1 MIRVY
6 HNPYYYRFQRENSL
20 PDPQTLYLAAV
31 VGTDRPQEAYLWTN
45 EAAGENQEHV
55 FWIST
60 KRRTQWGDVL
70 ELVADGGQLL
80 LIDPHGF
87 QEMATSLPAQQTPFI
102 RDLLA
107 HLYTELMTDMG
118 ESGRLPVTAVAEI
131 KQLRH
136 LLKSAAQHIQ
146 LLHHTLTLALPAVD
160 EARAGVNFSVES
172 WTMRERRHLYG
183 AVYQQALYV
192 LEQLDEG
199 LGLYEPTGPSRSRP

>member
-20 PDPQTLYLAAV
+20 PDPQTLVLAAV
-31 VGTDRPQEAYLWTN
+31 VGTNRPQEAFLWTN
-45 EAAGENQEHV
+45 EAAAENQEHV
-55 FWIST
+55 IWINT
-60 KRRTQWGDVL
+60 RRRTQWGDVL

-80 LIDPHGF
+80 LLDPHGF
-87 QEMATSLPAQQTPFI
+87 QEMDTSLPGQQTPFM

-107 HLYTELMTDMG
+107 HLHTDLLTDTG
-118 ESGRLPVTAVAEI
+118 ENGRLPVTAVAEI

-136 LLKSAAQHIQ
+136 LLTAAAQHIQ
-146 LLHHTLTLALPAVD
+146 SLHHTLALTLPAVD
-160 EARAGVNFSVES
+160 AARAGVNFSGES

-199 LGLYEPTGPSRSRP
+199 ARLCE